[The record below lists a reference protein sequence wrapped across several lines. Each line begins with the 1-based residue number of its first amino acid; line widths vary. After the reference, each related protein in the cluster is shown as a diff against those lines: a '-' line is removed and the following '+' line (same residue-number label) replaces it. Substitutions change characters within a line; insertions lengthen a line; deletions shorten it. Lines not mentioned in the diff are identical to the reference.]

1 MTIVIEPMDP
11 ALEAYLLDLG
21 SRAWNHGLTAAQYI
35 ERERL
40 TLDYADAY
48 VVHEG
53 WKQARNLWQSNA
65 SYLFN

>member
-1 MTIVIEPMDP
+1 MTIVIEPLDP
-11 ALEAYLLDLG
+11 ALESYLLDLG
-21 SRAWNHGLTAAQYI
+21 RKAWEQDLTAGQFIY
-35 ERERL
+35 RERL

-53 WKQARNLWQSNA
+53 WKQARNLWQSNT

>member
-1 MTIVIEPMDP
+1 MTITLEPLDP

-21 SRAWNHGLTAAQYI
+21 KRAWNHGLTAAQYI

-40 TLDYADAY
+40 TLDYADAH